1 MLVAPWAYIGG
12 VDVTP
17 SKPQDHDEEPLIRV
31 AARRAVKRIKKDAVT
46 PEFSRLLQVQASG
59 AAGDA
64 LLALALAGTLF
75 FSVPETTARG
85 KVALYLALTVAPFAI
100 VSPLLAKVLD
110 RHRGSLRWAMV
121 ASTVGR
127 GVLTWILATRL
138 DTLYLFPLAFGILLL
153 SRASLIVRGAALPV
167 LVPPGKS
174 LVDANASLSRI
185 GAISAMVVGIPGIA
199 LVRWPGVETELLV
212 AAAVYFFGVLPAFR
226 LPTVKGRIED
236 HERAGAK
243 ARARSITVRQG
254 LLAVGGMRFL
264 GGFLVFHLAFA
275 LRRDDFGS
283 VGLGLLVGAAAL
295 GSLVGALVA
304 PRLRRS
310 LKEEGILV
318 ACLGLAG
325 LTSFAVGMWFSPVT
339 AGVLVFTFGV
349 ASGASKVA
357 FDAIVQRETP
367 EGGRGWAFARY
378 ESVLQLAWVAG
389 ALIPLLLAI
398 SASAGTIA
406 VGVAANAVGILFM
419 IGRHRS
425 RSAAP
430 TL

>member
-1 MLVAPWAYIGG
+1 

-17 SKPQDHDEEPLIRV
+17 STHDHDEEPFVRV
-31 AARRAVKRIKKDAVT
+31 AARRAMKRIKKDAVT

-100 VSPLLAKVLD
+100 VSPLLARVLD

-121 ASTVGR
+121 ASAVGR
-127 GVLTWILATRL
+127 GALAWILATRL
-138 DTLYLFPLAFGILLL
+138 ETLYLFPLAFGILLL
-153 SRASLIVRGAALPV
+153 SRAALIVRGAALPV

-185 GAISAMVVGIPGIA
+185 GAISGMLVGIPGIA
-199 LVRWPGVETELLV
+199 LIKWPGVQTELLV
-212 AAAVYFFGVLPAFR
+212 AAGVYFLGVVPAFR

-243 ARARSITVRQG
+243 AKARSIPVRQA
-254 LLAVGGMRFL
+254 LLAISGMRFL
-264 GGFLVFHLAFA
+264 VGFLVFHLAFA
-275 LRRDDFGS
+275 LRRDDFGT
-283 VGLGLLVGAAAL
+283 VGLGLLVGASAL
-295 GSLVGALVA
+295 GALVGALVA
-304 PRLRRS
+304 PRLRRG

-318 ACLGLAG
+318 SCLALAG
-325 LTSFAVGMWFSPVT
+325 ITSFLVGVWFTPLM
-339 AGVLVFTFGV
+339 AGVLVFAFGV

-378 ESVLQLAWVAG
+378 ESILQLAWVG
-389 ALIPLLLAI
+389 GSLIPLLVAI
-398 SASAGTIA
+398 NAGAGAVA
-406 VGVAANAVGILFM
+406 VGVAANVVGILFV
-419 IGRHRS
+419 IGRHRY
-425 RSAAP
+425 RGAVLAR
-430 TL
+430 